1 MLTNSLAAKIASSY
15 PVAPLRPPLRRVT
28 QLQFDRHNGTG
39 SLLEPIDRKNAEVET
54 RPVLNLVRPA
64 VEASPAEIV
73 KRRALAWRGITAEI
87 VQATRR
93 EKVEYRYRAPFHL
106 LAVYE
111 QGVRL
116 DGDTFVEGLPRS
128 SLRDL
133 RNKLTFV
140 PAGHE
145 YQESHDPRI
154 LPRIIYFYLDPSVI
168 PWAAGVELVPRLYFE
183 DRTLWD
189 TAIKLTAL
197 LESAGADHR
206 LYIEALGVVLT
217 HELAPL
223 DLGAACPQKPARGGL
238 SAWQKKTVT
247 AYMEEHLAETISLA
261 ELAQLARLSPFYF
274 CRAFKQSFGIPPHRY
289 HTYRRIER
297 AKALLASAMPSVTE
311 VGIKVGFSETSSF
324 TAAFRKITGLTPRAF
339 QRGLT

>member
-1 MLTNSLAAKIASSY
+1 LIQPT
-15 PVAPLRPPLRRVT
+15 
-28 QLQFDRHNGTG
+28 
-39 SLLEPIDRKNAEVET
+39 VET
-54 RPVLNLVRPA
+54 T
-64 VEASPAEIV
+64 PAEIV
-73 KRRALAWRGITAEI
+73 KRRAVAWRGITAEI

-106 LAVYE
+106 LAVYD

-128 SLRDL
+128 VLRDL

-154 LPRIIYFYLDPSVI
+154 LSRIIYFYLDPSVV
-168 PWAAGVELVPRLYFE
+168 PGAANMELAPRLYFE

-189 TAIKLTAL
+189 TAIKLAAL
-197 LESAGADHR
+197 LESACADHG

-223 DLGAACPQKPARGGL
+223 DLGTACPQKPARGGL
-238 SAWQKKTVT
+238 AAWQKKIVT
-247 AYMEEHLAETISLA
+247 AYIEEHLAETISLTQ
-261 ELAQLARLSPFYF
+261 LAQLARLSSFYF

-289 HTYRRIER
+289 HTHRRIEQ
-297 AKALLASAMPSVTE
+297 AKALLASATPSVTE

-324 TAAFRKITGLTPRAF
+324 TAAFRKATGLTPRAF
-339 QRGLT
+339 QRSLT